1 MILLPKWNP
10 LDPIS
15 SQERTSVLWL
25 AASRE
30 NSPGK
35 IAEYVLEYP
44 YWGFRER

>member
-1 MILLPKWNP
+1 MILMPDWDL

-15 SQERTSVLWL
+15 TVKRKSTLWL

-35 IAEYVLEYP
+35 VAEYSLEYP
-44 YWGFRER
+44 YWGFREI